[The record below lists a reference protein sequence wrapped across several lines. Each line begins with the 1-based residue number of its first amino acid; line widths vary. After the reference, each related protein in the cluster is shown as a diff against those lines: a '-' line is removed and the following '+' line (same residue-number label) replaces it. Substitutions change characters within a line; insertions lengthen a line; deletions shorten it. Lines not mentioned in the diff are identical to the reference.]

1 MLNNQPL
8 KSFVFLSGTGCLLPA
23 LIIFN
28 LLFGW
33 IFFKPLH
40 WLIIEAV
47 LILLFIIKGSL
58 FTRRIISASSR
69 KRDNAIDVE
78 AEVVED
84 KRRLK

>member
-8 KSFVFLSGTGCLLPA
+8 KSFVFLSGAGCLLPA

-28 LLFGW
+28 FLFGW

-40 WLIIEAV
+40 WLIIEGV
-47 LILLFIIKGSL
+47 LILLFVIKGLL
-58 FTRRIISASSR
+58 FTRRIISNSPR
-69 KRDNAIDVE
+69 KHGNAIDVE

-84 KRRLK
+84 RRRLK

>member
-28 LLFGW
+28 FLFGW